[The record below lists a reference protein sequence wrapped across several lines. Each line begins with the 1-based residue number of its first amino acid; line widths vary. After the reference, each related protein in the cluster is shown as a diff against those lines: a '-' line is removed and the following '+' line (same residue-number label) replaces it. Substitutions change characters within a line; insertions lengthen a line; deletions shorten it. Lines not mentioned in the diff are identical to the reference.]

1 MKITIIGKIGCI
13 KCTKMDMILRSKGH
27 ETSLVYMDKIA
38 SLNIRGKHIDITND
52 TVFPIYVT
60 DNGVFDNYKKLI
72 EKEPFAMAK
81 ASGKNIE

>member
-13 KCTKMDMILRSKGH
+13 KCTKFDMILRSKGH

-52 TVFPIYVT
+52 TIFPIFVT
-60 DNGVFDNYKKLI
+60 DHGVYDNYKDLL
-72 EKEPFAMAK
+72 KE
-81 ASGKNIE
+81 NLE